1 MLLTGSIFVTSNE
14 DIILNLDCVNTLTRI
29 ISLDEDDI
37 LPESP
42 VIIGGTCLL
51 PPPTAKIAEADGN
64 EALYDQI
71 YAEHLLAPFQ
81 QEYMAALLSF
91 LMIGG
96 KLVIFFPQVGVDNTF
111 DKLFNFILRLYGI
124 HVGVLDSTQERVKA
138 CWYDNNHYTQWMD
151 LIYLYTGQINP
162 YQYLIGYPYNSPID
176 NRIMM
181 RLLADLRPYGTSINE
196 QIEVIKSLR
205 KQLQINPNI
214 TLPVESLR

>member
-71 YAEHLLAPFQ
+71 YAEHLLPCRTRSIADGPRVS
-81 QEYMAALLSF
+81 AA
-91 LMIGG
+91 
-96 KLVIFFPQVGVDNTF
+96 T
-111 DKLFNFILRLYGI
+111 
-124 HVGVLDSTQERVKA
+124 ERTA
-138 CWYDNNHYTQWMD
+138 
-151 LIYLYTGQINP
+151 
-162 YQYLIGYPYNSPID
+162 
-176 NRIMM
+176 R
-181 RLLADLRPYGTSINE
+181 RR
-196 QIEVIKSLR
+196 
-205 KQLQINPNI
+205 
-214 TLPVESLR
+214 